1 MRKTMENT
9 YHLFLDHLE
18 RETRCQTTKHQSM
31 HHFWTPSREAIISAR
46 NELAIQAS
54 NALVRLSLD
63 GGRVLAAIHLATN
76 SFRASLKDPSKLTVN
91 PKSDS
96 TFAGSA
102 FRGSAGSELCPFL
115 GTPFLTHLSCQ
126 AMTINL
132 FLGFD
137 LLGGLCLNRFRWW
150 DLWGVFRQC
159 FLRSDNC
166 IQRLFRKHQRALD
179 PRPWP
184 LLSIV
189 TRGWNW
195 CVQLSLRVG
204 VLLPLLYTFL
214 RLSIS
219 PISFWRKP

>member
-18 RETRCQTTKHQSM
+18 RETQCQTTKHQSM

-102 FRGSAGSELCPFL
+102 FRGSAGSELCPFW

-126 AMTINL
+126 AW
-132 FLGFD
+132 
-137 LLGGLCLNRFRWW
+137 LLRRW
-150 DLWGVFRQC
+150 
-159 FLRSDNC
+159 RSIC
-166 IQRLFRKHQRALD
+166 S
-179 PRPWP
+179 W
-184 LLSIV
+184 
-189 TRGWNW
+189 
-195 CVQLSLRVG
+195 
-204 VLLPLLYTFL
+204 VLTFL
-214 RLSIS
+214 AGCAWTGSGGGISGGFSGNVFSGVTIAFKDSSENTKERLTPARGPSS
-219 PISFWRKP
+219 PLWLEAGAGVSSSVSG